1 MKKHINEYRRMER
14 LQAALIIKQ
23 EQSAEFTRKIEL
35 ARKLPGQVLA
45 EAKLPVQGLT
55 VKNGKPL
62 VNGLPLSNL
71 SDGEKLDLCVD
82 VALGNPKGL
91 QIILIN
97 GTESLDDK
105 SREALYAKCKA
116 KGLQFIAARTTN
128 DDELKVVEL

>member
-1 MKKHINEYRRMER
+1 MRDMQKEVDE
-14 LQAALIIKQ
+14 LQIKSDALT
-23 EQSAEFTRKIEL
+23 EKIEL

-45 EAKLPVQGLT
+45 EAKIPVQGLS

-82 VALGNPKGL
+82 VAISKPSGL

-97 GTESLDDK
+97 GAESLDDK
-105 SREALYAKCKA
+105 SRAALYDKCKA
-116 KGLQFIAARTTN
+116 KGLQFIATRTTN
-128 DDELKVVEL
+128 DDELVVTEL